1 MEHKETN
8 FVRDEA
14 SGTVR
19 EESTVIND
27 TGTAPVREASV
38 VKSSTPA
45 RRAMDVVYLVFGI
58 IDALLVIR
66 LVLKLLG
73 ANAHAGFA
81 SFTYG
86 LTDFFLAP
94 RILVAGRITI
104 ANLGAACLRVA
115 QAFVGVRLHHLA
127 CAPVFV
133 EQLRVGS
140 LGFRQCRVLPILG
153 ARRHLGAFGLVQA
166 VLEDISESVVGILD
180 QRKESLASQL
190 RSLGGE
196 TVVLQL
202 EETADDLLFAPFFH
216 ARFNSAAT
224 RTLRRFGAGSGQGSA
239 ALAPGGGGTGPRPRR
254 VPIVCAHSEARW
266 NRRRAGIRSHA
277 PCPATDCLACR
288 TWRASRPAGSVG
300 RRHQSGLA
308 GHFVAVVVAEH

>member
-81 SFTYG
+81 SFTYA

-94 RILVAGRITI
+94 FRGLLPTI
-104 ANLGAACLRVA
+104 VSG
-115 QAFVGVRLHHLA
+115 
-127 CAPVFV
+127 
-133 EQLRVGS
+133 
-140 LGFRQCRVLPILG
+140 
-153 ARRHLGAFGLVQA
+153 QA
-166 VLEDISESVVGILD
+166 VLELS
-180 QRKESLASQL
+180 
-190 RSLGGE
+190 
-196 TVVLQL
+196 
-202 EETADDLLFAPFFH
+202 LLFAILIYSLI
-216 ARFNSAAT
+216 AIGLVRLLAI
-224 RTLRRFGAGSGQGSA
+224 TLSRSVMVSQHSRSEG
-239 ALAPGGGGTGPRPRR
+239 LKPR
-254 VPIVCAHSEARW
+254 SE
-266 NRRRAGIRSHA
+266 
-277 PCPATDCLACR
+277 
-288 TWRASRPAGSVG
+288 
-300 RRHQSGLA
+300 
-308 GHFVAVVVAEH
+308 